1 VSAEGFLLPPGQ
13 LLAGTYRIERP
24 LGKGG
29 MGEVYEASHARLA
42 GRYAVKL
49 LLREIGQNEEVL
61 RRFKQEAEVTSRLRH
76 PNIVQVIDFAQ
87 MPDGTPFMVMEFLEG
102 RDLALELRA
111 VGRLP
116 LPRVVELVDQIA
128 SGLAAAHAEG
138 IVHRD
143 LKPANV
149 FLTPL
154 RGRDRVLAKIVDF
167 GISKVRALTSS
178 LTRTQTVIGTPQ
190 YMSPEQARG
199 LGREIDGRTDQF
211 ALGTMVF
218 EMLTG
223 QPAFRADELSA
234 IIYQIVHEPAP
245 TLASVGL
252 GGLDPVEAVIAR
264 AMAKAPQDRFPSVID
279 FASALEAAARG
290 VAPEAASDS
299 ARAAP
304 AAAWAATT
312 PATPVGAP
320 APVAPMQAVGPSTTL
335 RHSAGQVAGA
345 TPSGA
350 TSGVDLRTRR
360 GKAWLL
366 VAGVGVVAAGAA
378 AFALSRRAPT
388 VAAEHPATVEAA
400 SGPATKASSE
410 SPAAAPTPPP
420 PKVPATIVVEVAGAP
435 DGLRVQVDG
444 RDVAVPIRLAR
455 DDQPH
460 RLTFSAAGYE
470 AKEQWITALKD
481 LVVAP
486 GLEKAA
492 PPPEAPPARA
502 PKPHRKRDSNNVVT
516 DI

>member
-1 VSAEGFLLPPGQ
+1 MSAEGFLLAPGQ

-49 LLREIGQNEEVL
+49 LLREIGQNEDVL

-87 MPDGTPFMVMEFLEG
+87 LPDGAPFMVMELLEG
-102 RDLALELRA
+102 RDLANELRA

-116 LPRVVELVDQIA
+116 LARVVDLVDQIA

-154 RGRDRVLAKIVDF
+154 RGRDRVLAKVVDF
-167 GISKVRALTSS
+167 GISKVRALTAG

-199 LGREIDGRTDQF
+199 LVREIDERTDQF
-211 ALGTMVF
+211 ALGAMVL

-223 QPAFRADELSA
+223 EPAFRGDELSA
-234 IIYQIVHEPAP
+234 IIYQIVYEPAR
-245 TLASVGL
+245 TLASAGL
-252 GGLDPVEAVIAR
+252 GGMEPVEAVLAR

-279 FASALEAAARG
+279 FASALEAAASG
-290 VAPEAASDS
+290 AVAEPVAPS
-299 ARAAP
+299 AHAGP

-312 PATPVGAP
+312 PATPAL
-320 APVAPMQAVGPSTTL
+320 APVSRLPSVGPSTTL
-335 RHSAGQVAGA
+335 RESVAEV
-345 TPSGA
+345 A
-350 TSGVDLRTRR
+350 TSGGLASSVDLRPRR

-366 VAGVGVVAAGAA
+366 VAVGSLAAGAA
-378 AFALSRRAPT
+378 VFALSRRAPT
-388 VAAEHPATVEAA
+388 VAEEHRMPEAA
-400 SGPATKASSE
+400 AQQVAKTPAE
-410 SPAAAPTPPP
+410 PAPAPP
-420 PKVPATIVVEVAGAP
+420 PKPPATIVVEIAGAP
-435 DGLRVQVDG
+435 EGLRVQLDG

-470 AKEQWITALKD
+470 AKEQWITALED
-481 LVVAP
+481 LVVTPA
-486 GLEKAA
+486 LEKAVA
-492 PPPEAPPARA
+492 PPRPARA
-502 PKPHRKRDSNNVVT
+502 PKPHKKRDSDNVVT